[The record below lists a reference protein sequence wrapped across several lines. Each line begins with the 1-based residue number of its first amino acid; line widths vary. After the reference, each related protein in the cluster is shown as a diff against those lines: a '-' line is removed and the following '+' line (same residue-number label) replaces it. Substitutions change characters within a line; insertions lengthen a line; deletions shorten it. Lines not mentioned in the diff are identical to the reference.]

1 MFTPPSYAPL
11 SEGQGRTYAGLVT
24 LDTGPDSPVPVRMVS
39 QKIGEWIGRLGAV
52 WVEGQVADFKE
63 RPRARAQFLVLRD
76 LEANV
81 SLSVVVDAE
90 IVARMDPPLEIGQ
103 RLVVWAKPEFWS
115 GRGTLQLR
123 ARTIRAVGIGELLA
137 RLAQLQATLAA
148 EGLFA
153 PERKQP
159 LPFLPRR
166 IGLICGRGS
175 DAEHDVVVNAQ
186 DRWPAADFEIREVA
200 VQGVNA
206 VSEVS
211 AALAELDAV
220 PDIDVIV
227 ITRGGGSVEDLL
239 PFSNE
244 ALVRA
249 VAAASTPVV
258 SAIGHEQDNPILD
271 HVADYRAS
279 TPTDAGKR
287 IVPSFAEQDALVS
300 GLLARGRSALHRRLD
315 TETTW
320 IGDARRRTERALRNR
335 IQTLSAD
342 VDHLLA
348 RARGLSPMA
357 TLERG
362 YAVVQRADG
371 SVVRDPSEVETKEEL
386 EVRVQ
391 RGSLTVEVTAR
402 SQESA

>member
-1 MFTPPSYAPL
+1 MALETSPDAPV
-11 SEGQGRTYAGLVT
+11 S
-24 LDTGPDSPVPVRMVS
+24 VRKVS
-39 QKIGEWIGRLGAV
+39 TMLADWIGRLGAV
-52 WVEGQVADFKE
+52 WIEGQVADFKP
-63 RPRARAQFLVLRD
+63 RPNARVQFLSLRD

-81 SLSVVVDAE
+81 SLSVVADADL
-90 IVARMDPPLEIGQ
+90 VGRMDPPLEIGQ

-153 PERKQP
+153 AERKLP

-175 DAEHDVVVNAQ
+175 DAEHDVVVNAR
-186 DRWPAADFEIREVA
+186 DRWPAADFDIREVA

-206 VSEVS
+206 VSEVTQ
-211 AALAELDAV
+211 ALLELDAD

-244 ALVRA
+244 GLIRA
-249 VAAASTPVV
+249 VSAATTPVV
-258 SAIGHEQDNPILD
+258 SAIGHEQDNPLLD
-271 HVADYRAS
+271 LVADYRAS

-287 IVPSFAEQDALVS
+287 IVPSFPEQDALIR
-300 GLLARGRSALHRRLD
+300 GLITRGHAALIRRVD
-315 TETTW
+315 SEATW
-320 IGDARRRTERALRNR
+320 VQDSRTRAYRAVDMR
-335 IQTLSAD
+335 TQSMSAD
-342 VDHLLA
+342 IEHLIA
-348 RARGLSPMA
+348 RVRSLSPLA

-362 YAVVQRADG
+362 YAVVQTTEG
-371 SVVRDPSEVETKEEL
+371 HVVRSPSDLTVGQSL
-386 EVRVQ
+386 DIRVQ
-391 RGSLTVEVTAR
+391 HGTLLADVTETF
-402 SQESA
+402 QEAQ

>member
-1 MFTPPSYAPL
+1 
-11 SEGQGRTYAGLVT
+11 
-24 LDTGPDSPVPVRMVS
+24 
-39 QKIGEWIGRLGAV
+39 
-52 WVEGQVADFKE
+52 
-63 RPRARAQFLVLRD
+63 LRD

-81 SLSVVVDAE
+81 SLSVVTDADT
-90 IVARMDPPLEIGQ
+90 IARMDPPLEIGQ
-103 RLVVWAKPEFWS
+103 RLIVWGKPEFWS

-123 ARTIRAVGIGELLA
+123 ARTIRAVGVGELLA
-137 RLAQLQATLAA
+137 RLAALQATLAA

-153 PERKQP
+153 SERKQP
-159 LPFLPRR
+159 LPFLPQR

-175 DAEHDVVVNAQ
+175 DAEHDVIVNAR

-211 AALAELDAV
+211 AALTELDTM

-244 ALVRA
+244 SLVRA
-249 VAAASTPVV
+249 VAAATTPVV

-300 GLLARGRSALHRRLD
+300 GLLMRGRSAVSRRLD
-315 TETTW
+315 NESAW
-320 IGDARRRTERALRNR
+320 VEDAQRRIERALRTR
-335 IQTLSAD
+335 LDAHAAD
-342 VDHLLA
+342 VEHLLA

-362 YAVVQRADG
+362 YAVLQRLDG
-371 SVVRDPSEVETKEEL
+371 SVVRDAAGVLDHEEL

-391 RGSLTVEVTAR
+391 HGALKVEVITRTKEAT
-402 SQESA
+402 

>member
-1 MFTPPSYAPL
+1 MAQDSGPQSPL
-11 SEGQGRTYAGLVT
+11 
-24 LDTGPDSPVPVRMVS
+24 PVRTVS
-39 QKIGEWIGRLGAV
+39 QMIGEWIGRLGAV
-52 WVEGQVADFKE
+52 WIEGQVADFKE
-63 RPRARAQFLVLRD
+63 RPRARVQFLSLRD

-81 SLSVVVDAE
+81 SVSVVADADLL
-90 IVARMDPPLEIGQ
+90 ARVEPPLEIGQ

-123 ARTIRAVGIGELLA
+123 ARTIRSVGIGELLA

-175 DAEHDVVVNAQ
+175 DAEHDVVVNAR
-186 DRWPAADFEIREVA
+186 DRWPAAEFDIREVA

-206 VSEVS
+206 VREVTD
-211 AALAELDAV
+211 ALVELDAD
-220 PDIDVIV
+220 PLIDVIV

-244 ALVRA
+244 SLVRA
-249 VAAASTPVV
+249 VSTAQTPVV

-287 IVPSFAEQDALVS
+287 IVPSFTEQDALVS
-300 GLLARGRSALHRRLD
+300 GLLTRGRSAVQRRLD
-315 TETTW
+315 AEATW
-320 IGDARRRTERALRNR
+320 IDDARRRTERSLHNR

-362 YAVVQRADG
+362 YALVQRADG
-371 SVVRDPSEVETKEEL
+371 SVVRDPSRVETKEKL

-402 SQESA
+402 SQETE

>member
-1 MFTPPSYAPL
+1 MAQDSGPESPL
-11 SEGQGRTYAGLVT
+11 
-24 LDTGPDSPVPVRMVS
+24 PVRTVS
-39 QKIGEWIGRLGAV
+39 QMIGEWVGRLGAV
-52 WVEGQVADFKE
+52 WIEGQVADFKE
-63 RPRARAQFLVLRD
+63 RPRARVQFLSLRD

-81 SLSVVVDAE
+81 SVSVVADADLL
-90 IVARMDPPLEIGQ
+90 ARMEPPLEIGQ
-103 RLVVWAKPEFWS
+103 RVVVWAKPEFWS

-123 ARTIRAVGIGELLA
+123 ARTIKSVGIGELLA

-175 DAEHDVVVNAQ
+175 DAEHDVVVNAR
-186 DRWPAADFEIREVA
+186 DRWPAAEFDIREVA

-206 VSEVS
+206 VREVTD
-211 AALAELDAV
+211 ALVELDAD
-220 PDIDVIV
+220 PLIDVIV

-244 ALVRA
+244 SLVRA
-249 VAAASTPVV
+249 VSTAQTPVV

-287 IVPSFAEQDALVS
+287 IVPSFVEQDALVS
-300 GLLARGRSALHRRLD
+300 GLLTRGRSAVQRRLD
-315 TETTW
+315 TEATW
-320 IGDARRRTERALRNR
+320 IDDARRRTERSLHNR

-371 SVVRDPSEVETKEEL
+371 SVVRNPSEVETKEEL

-402 SQESA
+402 SQEAG

>member
-1 MFTPPSYAPL
+1 M
-11 SEGQGRTYAGLVT
+11 
-24 LDTGPDSPVPVRMVS
+24 
-39 QKIGEWIGRLGAV
+39 
-52 WVEGQVADFKE
+52 
-63 RPRARAQFLVLRD
+63 QFLVLRD

-81 SLSVVVDAE
+81 SLSVVADAE
-90 IVARMDPPLEIGQ
+90 LVGRMDPPLEIGQ

-115 GRGTLQLR
+115 GRGSLQLR

-175 DAEHDVVVNAQ
+175 DAEHDVVVNAR

-249 VAAASTPVV
+249 VAAATTPVV

-287 IVPSFAEQDALVS
+287 IVPSFAEQDALVG
-300 GLLARGRSALHRRLD
+300 GLLTRGRSAVQRRLD

-320 IGDARRRTERALRNR
+320 IEDARRRAERALHNR
-335 IQTLSAD
+335 VHTLSAD

-402 SQESA
+402 SQESE

>member
-1 MFTPPSYAPL
+1 
-11 SEGQGRTYAGLVT
+11 
-24 LDTGPDSPVPVRMVS
+24 
-39 QKIGEWIGRLGAV
+39 
-52 WVEGQVADFKE
+52 
-63 RPRARAQFLVLRD
+63 
-76 LEANV
+76 
-81 SLSVVVDAE
+81 LSVVADAE
-90 IVARMDPPLEIGQ
+90 LVGRMDPPLEIGQ

-115 GRGTLQLR
+115 GRGSLQLR

-166 IGLICGRGS
+166 IGLVCGRGS
-175 DAEHDVVVNAQ
+175 DAEHDVIVNAR

-206 VSEVS
+206 VSEVT
-211 AALAELDAV
+211 AALAELDAIEDV
-220 PDIDVIV
+220 DVIV

-249 VAAASTPVV
+249 VSAAATPVV

-287 IVPSFAEQDALVS
+287 IVPSFSEQDAL
-300 GLLARGRSALHRRLD
+300 
-315 TETTW
+315 
-320 IGDARRRTERALRNR
+320 
-335 IQTLSAD
+335 
-342 VDHLLA
+342 
-348 RARGLSPMA
+348 SPA
-357 TLERG
+357 
-362 YAVVQRADG
+362 YSRADAPRCCAGWIPRRPG
-371 SVVRDPSEVETKEEL
+371 STTP
-386 EVRVQ
+386 
-391 RGSLTVEVTAR
+391 GG
-402 SQESA
+402 ESTGRYAPVWRHSPRTSTTYWRAPGDYHH